1 MKAIFPALATASALS
16 LALAACGGQGD
27 DTLGERAED
36 AYDNQ
41 ADQLDQ
47 MADNAT
53 TDAQEQALEQQAD
66 AVRDKGEAKEDA
78 IDDSDVNA
86 DDLTAAQKNALVNG
100 N

>member
-1 MKAIFPALATASALS
+1 MKAIFPALAAASALS

-27 DTLGERAED
+27 DTLGERTEE
-36 AYDNQ
+36 AYDNK

-53 TDAQEQALEQQAD
+53 TDAQEDALEQQAD
-66 AVRDKGEAKEDA
+66 AIRDKGDAKEDA

-86 DDLTAAQKNALVNG
+86 DALSEAQKNAIVNS